1 MTLHSATT
9 ASAIEAPADATQ
21 ALLPGLVDLTHAAV
35 SEEERAAALT
45 PIADTIGVTLAG
57 GGDPRLQDLIAVTC
71 LSRVG
76 QPGSSRLPGG
86 QLWGIAADVALVL
99 GFAAHLLDHDD
110 DETEVAMAHLSAP
123 CLSAALAVAA
133 RGGGNLSV
141 DDLIC
146 AYVTGCKTM
155 LFAGSAVNPK
165 LYQAGWHATSVLGVL
180 GATAASARLLGLD
193 PAQTAHAF
201 GLAASAAS
209 GPRGAFGGEGK
220 PLQVAMAASGGVRAA
235 ELAHA
240 GWKAAPG
247 ALAGDRGVLTR
258 MAAVYEPMAPGS
270 FPPPGFVT
278 KLYPTCTATHAA
290 VAELIS
296 LMSRTRMPRNQLPVS
311 IRCGVDPFVPR
322 ILTPGPPD
330 GPDTARFS
338 LGYCLAYAA
347 LHGELTPAAFTSEAF
362 AGTAPADPNIRTL
375 MARVKIDVENNLS
388 KGPSGIST
396 GATVTVTWADGT
408 TLSGRR
414 DAAPGSAD
422 SPLSSDELCTKFA
435 AGLAALCSADEA
447 RALWRKLTTLSD
459 FPSVGALLDALPPA
473 FTRQDK

>member
-1 MTLHSATT
+1 MAPLAATT
-9 ASAIEAPADATQ
+9 ASAVEASADAAQ
-21 ALLPGLVDLTHAAV
+21 ALLSGLVDLTHATV
-35 SEEERAAALT
+35 NEEERVAALV
-45 PIADTIGVTLAG
+45 PIADTIGVALAG
-57 GGDPRLQDLIAVTC
+57 GGDSRLQDLIAVTG
-71 LSRVG
+71 LSHVG
-76 QPGSSRLPGG
+76 RPGSSRLPGG
-86 QLWGIAADVALVL
+86 QLWGSATDVALVL

-123 CLSAALAVAA
+123 SLSAALAVAA
-133 RGGGNLSV
+133 RLDVNRPG
-141 DDLIC
+141 DDLIS
-146 AYVTGCKTM
+146 AYVTGCKAM
-155 LFAGSAVNPK
+155 LWVGSAMNPA
-165 LYQAGWHATSVLGVL
+165 LYRAGWHATSVLGVL
-180 GATAASARLLGLD
+180 GATAAAVRLLGLD

-240 GWKAAPG
+240 GWKAPPG

-258 MAAVYEPMAPGS
+258 MAVVHEPMAPGS

-290 VAELIS
+290 VAELIE
-296 LMSRTRMPRNQLPVS
+296 LMSRAGMPRNQPPVS
-311 IRCGVDPFVPR
+311 IRCGVDSFVPR
-322 ILTPGPPD
+322 ILIPGLPD
-330 GPDTARFS
+330 CPEAARFS

-347 LHGELTPAAFTSEAF
+347 LHGEVTPAAFTSEAF
-362 AGTAPADPNIRTL
+362 AGGAPADPGIRTL
-375 MARVKIDVENNLS
+375 MARVKIDVENNLP

-414 DAAPGSAD
+414 DAAPGSAA
-422 SPLSSDELCTKFA
+422 SPLSSDELCAKFA
-435 AGLAALCSADEA
+435 AGLATLCTADEA
-447 RALWRKLTTLSD
+447 RALWRSLTTPSN
-459 FPSVGALLDALPPA
+459 FPSVGTLLDTLPPA
-473 FTRQDK
+473 FTIQDK